1 MTTMTT
7 QTNGRAATSDQRQNL
22 WFTPR
27 FDIWENDNEYVL
39 RGDLPGVEPN
49 DLDVTYENQ
58 ELTIHGKVAPR
69 GYNARYFAEEYGVG
83 DFHRS
88 FTIGEL
94 IDEAT
99 ISADVKDGVLTVHLP
114 KRAEARPRKITVKTE

>member
-7 QTNGRAATSDQRQNL
+7 QTNGRVAKGDQRQNL

-69 GYNARYFAEEYGVG
+69 GRNARYFAEEYGVG

-94 IDEAT
+94 IDEAA
-99 ISADVKDGVLTVHLP
+99 INADMKDGVLTVHLP